1 MLEAR
6 WRWYD
11 ALTVLGAGVL
21 GAVVAGLLAGAL
33 GADTA
38 DPHFY
43 FWVLIPLQN
52 LGHIGALALI
62 GRVRGFPDLAEALS
76 FEVEPRHARWV
87 LAGAAM
93 SIVLAWL
100 AAGLRFLLGV
110 DDATP
115 QAIVEAV
122 AETRGTSTMAAVVV
136 SVAVLGPV
144 VEEMIHRG
152 LVFRM
157 LLGNNRKPITAVIVT
172 SVLFSAIHLVDPSLY
187 SAAGGVILLVL
198 FTFGLFLGMLRA
210 RTGTL
215 GPTIFAH
222 SGFNLTTLVVLFF
235 LPTPPSGL

>member
-1 MLEAR
+1 M
-6 WRWYD
+6 
-11 ALTVLGAGVL
+11 
-21 GAVVAGLLAGAL
+21 VVGLLVGAL

-52 LGHIGALALI
+52 LGHIVALALI

-76 FEVEPRHARWV
+76 FEVEPRHARWI

-93 SIVLAWL
+93 SIALARL

-110 DDATP
+110 EDATP

-122 AETRGTSTMAAVVV
+122 AETRGTSTMVAVVV

-152 LVFRM
+152 LIFRM
-157 LLGNNRKPITAVIVT
+157 LLGGNRKPITAVIVT
-172 SVLFSAIHLVDPSLY
+172 SVLFSVIHLVDTSLY
-187 SAAGGVILLVL
+187 NAAGAVTLLVL
-198 FTFGLFLGMLRA
+198 FAFGLFLGTLRA

-215 GPTIFAH
+215 GPPIFAH

-235 LPTPPSGL
+235 FPNPLSSF

>member
-1 MLEAR
+1 M
-6 WRWYD
+6 
-11 ALTVLGAGVL
+11 
-21 GAVVAGLLAGAL
+21 VVVGLLAGAL

-38 DPHFY
+38 DSHFY

-52 LGHIGALALI
+52 LGHIVALALI
-62 GRVRGFPDLAEALS
+62 GRVRGFPGLAEALS

-93 SIVLAWL
+93 SIALAWL
-100 AAGLRFLLGV
+100 ASGLRFLLGV
-110 DDATP
+110 EDAIP

-157 LLGNNRKPITAVIVT
+157 LLGSNRKPITAVIVT

-187 SAAGGVILLVL
+187 SAAGAITLLVL
-198 FTFGLFLGMLRA
+198 FGFGLFLGTLRA

-215 GPTIFAH
+215 GPPIFAH
-222 SGFNLTTLVVLFF
+222 SGFNLTTLVVLYFF
-235 LPTPPSGL
+235 PTPVAI

>member
-1 MLEAR
+1 M
-6 WRWYD
+6 
-11 ALTVLGAGVL
+11 
-21 GAVVAGLLAGAL
+21 VAGLLAGAL
-33 GADTA
+33 GVDTA
-38 DPHFY
+38 GPHFY

-62 GRVRGFPDLAEALS
+62 GRFRGFPDLAEALS

-87 LAGAAM
+87 LSGAAM
-93 SIVLAWL
+93 SIALAWL

-110 DDATP
+110 EDETP

-157 LLGNNRKPITAVIVT
+157 LSGKYRKPVTAVILT

-187 SAAGGVILLVL
+187 SAAGAVTLLVL
-198 FTFGLFLGMLRA
+198 FAFGLFLGTLRA

-215 GPTIFAH
+215 GPPIFAH

-235 LPTPPSGL
+235 FPTPVSGF

>member
-1 MLEAR
+1 MLEAH

-33 GADTA
+33 GADTT
-38 DPHFY
+38 DPDVY
-43 FWVLIPLQN
+43 FWVLIPFQN

-62 GRVRGFPDLAEALS
+62 GKLRGFPDMAEALS

-93 SIVLAWL
+93 SIPLAWL
-100 AAGLRFLLGV
+100 AAGLRTLLGV
-110 DDATP
+110 EEEAP

-122 AETRGTSTMAAVVV
+122 AATRGTTTVAAVVV
-136 SVAVLGPV
+136 GVAVLGPV

-152 LVFRM
+152 LVYRM

-172 SVLFSAIHLVDPSLY
+172 SIVFSAIHLVDPSLY
-187 SAAGGVILLVL
+187 SAAGAVTLLIL
-198 FTFGLFLGMLRA
+198 FAFGLFLGTLRA
-210 RTGTL
+210 RTGSL
-215 GPTIFAH
+215 GPPIFAH
-222 SGFNLTTLVVLFF
+222 SGFNLMTLVVLFF
-235 LPTPPSGL
+235 FPNPLSSL

>member
-1 MLEAR
+1 M
-6 WRWYD
+6 
-11 ALTVLGAGVL
+11 
-21 GAVVAGLLAGAL
+21 VAGLIAGAL

-38 DPHFY
+38 DPNFY

-52 LGHIGALALI
+52 LGHIGALALL
-62 GRVRGFPDLAEALS
+62 GRVRGFPNLAEALS

-110 DDATP
+110 EDAIP

-136 SVAVLGPV
+136 GVAVLGPV

-157 LLGNNRKPITAVIVT
+157 LLGNNRKPITAVIVS

-187 SAAGGVILLVL
+187 SAAGAVTLLVL
-198 FTFGLFLGMLRA
+198 FAFGLFLGTLRA

-235 LPTPPSGL
+235 FPTPPTGL

>member
-1 MLEAR
+1 M
-6 WRWYD
+6 
-11 ALTVLGAGVL
+11 
-21 GAVVAGLLAGAL
+21 VAGLLAGAL

-52 LGHIGALALI
+52 LGHIGALALL

-110 DDATP
+110 EDATP

-136 SVAVLGPV
+136 GVAVLGPV

-157 LLGNNRKPITAVIVT
+157 LLGNNRKPITAVIVS

-187 SAAGGVILLVL
+187 SAAGAVTLLVL
-198 FTFGLFLGMLRA
+198 FAFGLFLGTLRA

-235 LPTPPSGL
+235 FPTPPTGL

>member
-1 MLEAR
+1 M
-6 WRWYD
+6 
-11 ALTVLGAGVL
+11 
-21 GAVVAGLLAGAL
+21 VAGLLAGAL

-52 LGHIGALALI
+52 LGHIVALALI

-76 FEVEPRHARWV
+76 FEVEPRHARWI

-93 SIVLAWL
+93 SIALAWL

-110 DDATP
+110 EDATP

-152 LVFRM
+152 LIFRM
-157 LLGNNRKPITAVIVT
+157 LVGNNRRPITAVIVT
-172 SVLFSAIHLVDPSLY
+172 SVLFSAIHLVDTSLY
-187 SAAGGVILLVL
+187 NAAGAVTLLVL
-198 FTFGLFLGMLRA
+198 FAFGLFLGTLRA
-210 RTGTL
+210 RAGTL
-215 GPTIFAH
+215 GPPIFAH
-222 SGFNLTTLVVLFF
+222 SGFNLTTVVVLYFF
-235 LPTPPSGL
+235 PTPVAI